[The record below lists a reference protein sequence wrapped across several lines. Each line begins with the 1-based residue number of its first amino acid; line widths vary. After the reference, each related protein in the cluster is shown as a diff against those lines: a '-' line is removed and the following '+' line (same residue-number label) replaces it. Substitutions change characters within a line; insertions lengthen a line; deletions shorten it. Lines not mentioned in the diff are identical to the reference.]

1 MEKSEK
7 IQGEL
12 SSGSLLFF
20 FSSPHTLLHNLHSI
34 HIPLLSFARVEM
46 ASSLR
51 IGTSAL
57 RAAVAKPIQ
66 SATLNGARCYS
77 AKAKVRSSSFGKLN

>member
-1 MEKSEK
+1 
-7 IQGEL
+7 
-12 SSGSLLFF
+12 
-20 FSSPHTLLHNLHSI
+20 
-34 HIPLLSFARVEM
+34 M